1 MRNFSA
7 VVLALALF
15 ASNALAGDNTALAP
29 GKPAGLTRAQGGNSN
44 FYIITGAMLLVGG
57 VAFLISTDHSTT
69 ASIVFG
75 ANAGALVPGINSP
88 ATTTTT
94 TTR

>member
-1 MRNFSA
+1 MRSLCA
-7 VVLALALF
+7 SVLALSLM
-15 ASNALAGDNTALAP
+15 ASSSVAGDNTALAP
-29 GKPAGLTRAQGGNSN
+29 GKPAGITQAQRGTSN